1 MYGNNGDWAHAIFSA
16 NATVVLH
23 GAVPIYHC
31 GGTPTN
37 GISSCYFYTGSVALN
52 GSFTTLSGAKSPN
65 AGTTINGIVAGPLS
79 GASDFE
85 FYATSNAPS
94 ASFVPPSLND
104 VNVNPATTDW
114 PEGFFAPGTHFGG
127 EHAIHWSVEYNA
139 PSTCETW
146 VDAYSNDNGTT
157 NSPGDIT
164 GVNACGS

>member
-1 MYGNNGDWAHAIFSA
+1 
-16 NATVVLH
+16 
-23 GAVPIYHC
+23 VPIYHC

-37 GISSCYFYTGSVALN
+37 GISSWYFYTGSVALN

-127 EHAIHWSVEYNA
+127 EHAIHWSVDYNA

-146 VDAYSNDNGTT
+146 VDAYNNVNGTT